1 METGNDLNPPD
12 PRHGGS
18 ASGNRKFHVGGLSSG
33 PVDARVASEERIL
46 RRIPVET
53 LAISAV
59 LAAAAGLVFS
69 APVGLF
75 VLAGGL
81 FSAVSFL
88 WLKRAIGR
96 FLSPDKRRAL
106 RTGLSFYLLR
116 LVLLIAVFSA
126 IILLLPRMI
135 LAFVAGFSSVIPAFM
150 IEALRA
156 LSQSRQWKS

>member
-1 METGNDLNPPD
+1 MEKANDRKPSD
-12 PRHGGS
+12 PRRGGS
-18 ASGNRKFHVGGLSSG
+18 ATGNKNFHIDRLSSE

-53 LAISAV
+53 LSISAV
-59 LAAAAGLVFS
+59 LAVAVGLVFS
-69 APVGLF
+69 SQAGLF
-75 VLAGGL
+75 VLAGGF

-106 RTGLSFYLLR
+106 RAGLSFYLLR

-126 IILLLPRMI
+126 IILLLPRTI
-135 LAFVAGFSSVIPAFM
+135 LAFVAGFSSVIPAFLM
-150 IEALRA
+150 EALRA